1 MESQKEIKKEE
12 TKDIGNAKPDKV
24 SKSQESEKSSPKPS
38 EDIKKTGKLL
48 AVIRISGMVKV
59 REKIEETLDRLRL
72 RRKYACVIIDSSNKN
87 LMGMLEKVKFYV
99 AYGEIDDKVLSNLIK
114 ERAESV
120 EGRKKEVKINAP
132 EVVSG
137 LSEGKKLVDFG
148 LKPFFRLHPPRK
160 GIKSKL
166 QYPKGV
172 LGNNKKDIGKLIER
186 ML

>member
-1 MESQKEIKKEE
+1 MESQKEENKKEE
-12 TKDIGNAKPDKV
+12 KPV
-24 SKSQESEKSSPKPS
+24 G
-38 EDIKKTGKLL
+38 TGKLI
-48 AVIRISGMVKV
+48 AIIRISGMVKV
-59 REKIEETLDRLRL
+59 REKIENALDRLRL
-72 RRKYACVIIDSSNKN
+72 RRKYACVIIDGNNEN
-87 LMGMLEKVKFYV
+87 LIGMLKKVKYYV
-99 AYGEIDDKVLSNLIK
+99 AYGEIDDATLEKLIK
-114 ERAESV
+114 ERGKSV
-120 EGRKKEVKINAP
+120 EGRKKEIKINAS

-137 LSEGKKLVDFG
+137 LKEGKKLSDLG